1 MTTNKSGNV
10 QETCSRFT
18 IAEITLLEE
27 GGRRSMMTTNKSG
40 NVQETC
46 SRFTIAEIAL
56 LEEGGAGLDRYT
68 NAWSN

>member
-1 MTTNKSGNV
+1 
-10 QETCSRFT
+10 
-18 IAEITLLEE
+18 
-27 GGRRSMMTTNKSG
+27 MMTTNKSG